1 MAVNEVLDFFEIA
14 NAAGKKIASSDTIEA
29 VKTSAQLF
37 KKAKAISASAN
48 KYVVKYPVLVS
59 SKIADVRSALAI
71 TKQIELECAKFIILA
86 AGLKP
91 IIGGNGNEITAQL
104 NNIFTGENFKGMNL
118 SVEPASDDE
127 FYSAENYLNSI
138 KNTVYQS
145 FKKNSSFVKS
155 VEMTDVDTFTEEGEQ
170 EPITSN
176 QPNTNDIISQIGT
189 ITEKKPNRF
198 EKDKFDDYF
207 GEDMTKTVL
216 NKLSKEGP
224 TVIRLKLL
232 FANPNGDTTPIT
244 IPLAVKA
251 TLTYIDDY
259 DCKEILSGSRTFSS
273 KFMTLIKVIS
283 GELCFKEW
291 LFQFEKAKKDVE
303 MEHKLGRTPFWRR
316 LLSGKNKWK
325 IKNTSQVLQKVLDK
339 QTKFIKG
346 MDKDDMPMC
355 TIIFDYEDVNE
366 GTSMRFERFLKD
378 RRYADALLDEYM
390 LLGMGIVDSTNS
402 ILYLFFAGEDGYR
415 AIDIT
420 KAGSSG
426 GGNSSSSDTASLIKL
441 LDKSYTMM
449 NRR

>member
-59 SKIADVRSALAI
+59 SKIADIRSALAI

-104 NNIFTGENFKGMNL
+104 NNIFTGESFKGMNL
-118 SVEPASDDE
+118 SIEPASDDE

-145 FKKNSSFVKS
+145 FKKTSSFVKS
-155 VEMTDVDTFTEEGEQ
+155 VEMTDVDTFNEESEQ
-170 EPITSN
+170 EPVEVNSTVITDNAIVQS
-176 QPNTNDIISQIGT
+176 P
-189 ITEKKPNRF
+189 TERKPNRF

-207 GEDMTKTVL
+207 GEDINKTVL

-259 DCKEILSGSRTFSS
+259 DCKEIISGSKTFSS
-273 KFMTLIKVIS
+273 KFMTLVKVIS

-291 LFQFEKAKKDVE
+291 LFQFEKAKQDVE
-303 MEHKLGRTPFWRR
+303 LEHKLGRTPFWRR

-355 TIIFDYEDVNE
+355 TIIFDYEDINE
-366 GTSMRFERFLKD
+366 SASMRFERFLKD

-390 LLGMGIVDSTNS
+390 LLGMGIVDSTNN

-415 AIDIT
+415 TIDIT
-420 KAGSSG
+420 KAGLSG